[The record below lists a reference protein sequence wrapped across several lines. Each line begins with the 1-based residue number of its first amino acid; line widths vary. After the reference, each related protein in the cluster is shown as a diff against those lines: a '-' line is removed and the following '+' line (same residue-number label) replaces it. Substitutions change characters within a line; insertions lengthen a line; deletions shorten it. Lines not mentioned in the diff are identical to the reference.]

1 MANFAQI
8 LSLIYKEQL
17 QNNNKKQVP
26 SKENGQRSWKDSSK
40 KKKKTEN
47 EYIKVL
53 TLLVNEIMWN

>member
-26 SKENGQRSWKDSSK
+26 SNENG
-40 KKKKTEN
+40 
-47 EYIKVL
+47 
-53 TLLVNEIMWN
+53 